1 MEKPVTQGQIQ
12 VRSIVI
18 LISVVLTVT
27 AGGFLVVYQQTL
39 DGRKAQLQELVRSQA
54 RLMEAIGKFDA
65 FFHSGSEEGASMA
78 ATLSQIKEAHRKYTG
93 FGETGE
99 LVLAQRRE
107 HQIEFLLPVR
117 SRDFQIPPPVPWEGE
132 LAGPMRLAL
141 SGESG
146 VVEALDHSSNEVLAA
161 YEYLPFL
168 ELGLVAKIDKSE
180 ILTPFTR
187 AAEVSGVI
195 ALIAIGIAT
204 LLNIRSVGP
213 LIRNV
218 TEREQNIRTLASR
231 GRIVMGRLLDEN
243 VVQHLGR
250 TTRLDVVAHEWNAVD
265 LPPDVESAKDELS
278 SKTPTSIQLPRDD
291 LAHGYLLI
299 DDIYGE
305 PAVIL
310 KATMDREIYLSG
322 KSTIEFHI
330 VQLLMGGL
338 VCVLICVLFLDRTV
352 LARLTRLVSQ
362 VNQIREDRSIRM
374 ESPGN
379 DEISVLARQMNVML
393 TAVEQAEANLREA
406 NQSLERRVEERTQEL
421 AGLNRQ
427 LESEMAERKAAQR
440 EAEEHAEV
448 AEKANHAKSA
458 FLANIS
464 HEVRTPMNAIL
475 GYSDIL
481 QRALTDPQQRGY
493 LSSIDSSGRTLISLL
508 ESILD
513 FSRLQ
518 SGDLVL
524 DTSAMQVRSLIA
536 DLDRSFESEA
546 EAKGLSYSS
555 SIAENIPDV
564 VLMDESRVRQVL
576 LNLVGNA
583 IKFTGSGTVTL
594 QVTASEDASGA
605 TIGFSIRDTGIGI
618 APDQQERI
626 FGAFDQQAGQSIN
639 EYGGTGMGLAL
650 SRGLATLMNGEITVA
665 SELGAGSE
673 FTVTI
678 PGVEVITRP
687 TAPQQIETD
696 QGQVSIDAE
705 LSDDTISRLPDL
717 LQRLQSQTATLDSLT
732 ETLTINDLESFARS
746 MSSMG
751 REFDY
756 PPLENWANILAE
768 QVRGFDMDAIPHTLQ
783 AYLDVQEAIRAR
795 VGR

>member
-1 MEKPVTQGQIQ
+1 MTIRAKSFLIFMLLVAGLLVVVWQTSTSILLEDYVALEQAKGEQNLERLRRSVGQELSQMDRTANDWGSWNETYEFVADLNPEYIAQ
-12 VRSIVI
+12 NITPTTYDSLGITLNLAQYLDLEGRVVFDRGFDFHRHQWVAAADLSDHHTEEGLLRPLALDEALSGIVMVDEGPMLTIVRSI
-18 LISVVLTVT
+18 LT
-27 AGGFLVVYQQTL
+27 
-39 DGRKAQLQELVRSQA
+39 S
-54 RLMEAIGKFDA
+54 
-65 FFHSGSEEGASMA
+65 
-78 ATLSQIKEAHRKYTG
+78 
-93 FGETGE
+93 
-99 LVLAQRRE
+99 
-107 HQIEFLLPVR
+107 
-117 SRDFQIPPPVPWEGE
+117 
-132 LAGPMRLAL
+132 
-141 SGESG
+141 
-146 VVEALDHSSNEVLAA
+146 
-161 YEYLPFL
+161 
-168 ELGLVAKIDKSE
+168 
-180 ILTPFTR
+180 
-187 AAEVSGVI
+187 AAE
-195 ALIAIGIAT
+195 
-204 LLNIRSVGP
+204 GP
-213 LIRNV
+213 
-218 TEREQNIRTLASR
+218 SR
-231 GRIVMGRLLDEN
+231 GRIVMGRLLDDN

-265 LPPDVESAKDELS
+265 LPPDVESAQDELS
-278 SKTPTSIQLPRDD
+278 SKTPTSVQFPRDD

-330 VQLLMGGL
+330 VLLLAGGL
-338 VCVLICVLFLDRTV
+338 VCVLICMLFLDRTV
-352 LARLTRLVSQ
+352 LVRLTRLVSQ

-374 ESPGN
+374 EAPGN
-379 DEISVLARQMNVML
+379 DEISVLARQLNVML
-393 TAVEQAEANLREA
+393 TAVEQAEANLRES
-406 NQSLERRVEERTQEL
+406 NQSLERRVEERTEEL

-427 LESEMAERKAAQR
+427 LESEMVERKAAQR
-440 EAEEHAEV
+440 EAEEQAEV
-448 AEKANHAKSA
+448 AEKANYAKSA

-524 DTSAMQVRSLIA
+524 DTSAMQVRSLIT

-605 TIGFSIRDTGIGI
+605 TIVFSIRDTGIGI

-687 TAPQQIETD
+687 TAPQEIETD
-696 QGQVSIDAE
+696 QGQVSIDVE
-705 LSDDTISRLPDL
+705 LSDDTIAGLPDL
-717 LQRLQSQTATLDSLT
+717 LERLQSQTATLDSLT

-783 AYLDVQEAIRAR
+783 AYLDVQEAIKAR